1 MKPPSTDALILSVDD
16 NDASRYAIART
27 LEQVGFRVVEAATG
41 DEGLRRARTDAP
53 DLILL
58 DVKLPDIDGFEVS
71 RLLKADP
78 VTASIPVLQ
87 MTATYGS
94 KENWAAALDAGA
106 DAYLTHPAE
115 PIVLVATIRALLRA
129 REAERALREANRLKD
144 DFLATLSH
152 ELRTPL
158 NAIVGLGARAAHART
173 WIRPS
178 MARAMESIQ
187 RNAEA
192 QTRLVADILDVSRIV
207 TGKLRIDS
215 RRVDLGKV
223 VEAALETVRPST
235 VGRQITVELVG
246 ACRRRRRA
254 RRRQP
259 PAADRLEPAHQRGE
273 VHADGRPGAGRA
285 PPQPFER
292 RAGRGGHG
300 HGHRSRLP
308 APRLRPVPAGGRL
321 HDALRR
327 RPGPRPRP
335 RARPRAHAR
344 GHRARGEPGQGPGIA
359 LHRRPPC
366 RWPLPCAARAPG
378 PAASRRSWSPPVA
391 PLRPRGGHG
400 GIRVLVVDDDAD
412 FLESLE
418 VALRE
423 RGAVVKTATSV
434 PSRPHRLETWRPDV
448 LISDLGMPEED
459 GLRPHPRRRA
469 RPAAGGLPAI
479 ALTAYAAD
487 HDRER
492 SLAAGYQRH
501 VGKPADPTAIIEA
514 IADLADLAP
523 RGARG

>member
-1 MKPPSTDALILSVDD
+1 MKHPFDGALILSVDD
-16 NDASRYAIART
+16 NEASRYAIART
-27 LEQVGFRVVEAATG
+27 LKEVGFRVTEAATG
-41 DEGLRRARTDAP
+41 HQGLRRARTEAP

-71 RLLKADP
+71 RQLKADP
-78 VTASIPVLQ
+78 VTSSIPVLQ

-158 NAIVGLGARAAHART
+158 NAIVGWAHVLRTPKLDPAIVARAV
-173 WIRPS
+173 
-178 MARAMESIQ
+178 ESIQ

-215 RRVDLGKV
+215 RRVDLAKV
-223 VEAALETVRPST
+223 TEAALETVRPST
-235 VGRQITVELVG
+235 VGRQIGVEYVATPDLIVHGDASRLQQIVWNLLANAVKFTPTGGRVRLEVRRSVSNVEIVVEDTGMGIDPTFLPHVFDRFRQADASMTRSFGGLGLGLALVRDLVHMHGGTV
-246 ACRRRRRA
+246 RA
-254 RRRQP
+254 ESEGKDLGSRFTVVLP
-259 PAADRLEPAHQRGE
+259 SALPLTLPPTGVETGTVTEPAAMVEAPLQR
-273 VHADGRPGAGRA
+273 
-285 PPQPFER
+285 
-292 RAGRGGHG
+292 
-300 HGHRSRLP
+300 S
-308 APRLRPVPAGGRL
+308 
-321 HDALRR
+321 
-327 RPGPRPRP
+327 
-335 RARPRAHAR
+335 
-344 GHRARGEPGQGPGIA
+344 
-359 LHRRPPC
+359 
-366 RWPLPCAARAPG
+366 G
-378 PAASRRSWSPPVA
+378 PAVVT
-391 PLRPRGGHG
+391 
-400 GIRVLVVDDDAD
+400 GIRVLIVDDDVD

-418 VALRE
+418 VALGE

-434 PSRPHRLETWRPDV
+434 QTALAAMESSPPDV

-459 GLRPHPRRRA
+459 GYALIRAVRA
-469 RPAAGGLPAI
+469 RFPAGLPAI

-501 VGKPADPTAIIEA
+501 VGKPADPTAIIQA
-514 IADLADLAP
+514 IAELAAP
-523 RGARG
+523 PAAGG

>member
-1 MKPPSTDALILSVDD
+1 MSVMKPPFDGALILSVDD

-27 LEQVGFRVVEAATG
+27 LKQVGFRVVDAATG
-41 DEGLRRARTDAP
+41 YEGLRRARTDTP

-71 RLLKADP
+71 RQLKADP

-94 KENWAAALDAGA
+94 TENWAAALDAGA

-158 NAIVGLGARAAHART
+158 NAIVGWAHVLRTPNLDPAIVARA
-173 WIRPS
+173 I
-178 MARAMESIQ
+178 ESIQ

-215 RRVDLGKV
+215 RRVDLGKIT
-223 VEAALETVRPST
+223 EAALETVRPST
-235 VGRQITVELVG
+235 VGRQITVDYVAASDDVTVHGDASRLQQIVWNLLANAVKFTPTGGKVRVEVRRHVGNVELIVQDTGMGIDPAFLPHVFDRFRQADASMTRSVG
-246 ACRRRRRA
+246 GLGLGLALVRDLVHMHGGTVRA
-254 RRRQP
+254 ESEGKDQGSSFTVVLP
-259 PAADRLEPAHQRGE
+259 SALPLA
-273 VHADGRPGAGRA
+273 
-285 PPQPFER
+285 
-292 RAGRGGHG
+292 
-300 HGHRSRLP
+300 LP
-308 APRLRPVPAGGRL
+308 APAAAPEPATEP
-321 HDALRR
+321 AVVKPARR
-327 RPGPRPRP
+327 S
-335 RARPRAHAR
+335 
-344 GHRARGEPGQGPGIA
+344 
-359 LHRRPPC
+359 
-366 RWPLPCAARAPG
+366 G
-378 PAASRRSWSPPVA
+378 PAVVT
-391 PLRPRGGHG
+391 GV
-400 GIRVLVVDDDAD
+400 RVLVVDDDVD

-418 VALRE
+418 VALRG

-434 PSRPHRLETWRPDV
+434 QSALTALETWAPDV
-448 LISDLGMPEED
+448 LISDLGMPDED
-459 GLRPHPRRRA
+459 GYALIRSVR
-469 RPAAGGLPAI
+469 AGGSTVPAI

-501 VGKPADPTAIIEA
+501 VGKPADPTAILEA
-514 IADLADLAP
+514 IADVAAP
-523 RGARG
+523 D